1 MVLDIMSAPKLPARV
16 PSQRGRPL
24 PETPN
29 SPSHLTKNQP
39 SLKNRALPPP
49 PEQNANSSPN
59 NHVSQTPRRVAV
71 PNSLNTGGQTLNKR
85 PLPPPPAEDRYVSSP
100 ITPHEQNS
108 VSTLR
113 RGLPPV
119 PNESSTSESQKRPLP
134 PPPTNETKATIQP
147 TNQTMPQIPPNIRS
161 LPKQTANGNVPT
173 RSTNLVSN
181 ALELPPKLPAR
192 KSSVSRSH
200 GSPTP
205 DLETR
210 FLFHNVKD
218 FPQPEEYQG
227 QEKKYP
233 SQSETNVKTRR
244 RKRTSPR

>member
-29 SPSHLTKNQP
+29 SPSHLSTHQP
-39 SLKNRALPPP
+39 SVKNRALPPP
-49 PEQNANSSPN
+49 PEQNINSSPH
-59 NHVSQTPRRVAV
+59 NHVSQTTRRVQV
-71 PNSLNTGGQTLNKR
+71 PNSSNTSAQTLNKR

-100 ITPHEQNS
+100 VTPYEQNS
-108 VSTLR
+108 ASTLR

-134 PPPTNETKATIQP
+134 PPPANDTIP
-147 TNQTMPQIPPNIRS
+147 PIPPNSRS
-161 LPKQTANGNVPT
+161 STKHTANGNVPI
-173 RSTNLVSN
+173 RSTNIVPN
-181 ALELPPKLPAR
+181 ALEVPPKLPAR
-192 KSSVSRSH
+192 KSSVSHSHRS
-200 GSPTP
+200 STP

-210 FLFHNVKD
+210 FRFHDVKD
-218 FPQPEEYQG
+218 FPHPEEYQN

-233 SQSETNVKTRR
+233 SQSETNVKARR